1 MTDEMWVDG
10 DGEMTGITM
19 GLAIVIEATDSALG
33 VELENACLDMRFG
46 KRGVGWHKVGQFLI
60 WRDGNAALKPS
71 LKGTLMF
78 CGSRGDNF
86 VKGHGLHGL
95 STDFEGSFDL

>member
-60 WRDGNAALKPS
+60 WRDGKAYDRIEVIANGERQYVYFDITS
-71 LKGTLMF
+71 F
-78 CGSRGDNF
+78 
-86 VKGHGLHGL
+86 L
-95 STDFEGSFDL
+95 SE